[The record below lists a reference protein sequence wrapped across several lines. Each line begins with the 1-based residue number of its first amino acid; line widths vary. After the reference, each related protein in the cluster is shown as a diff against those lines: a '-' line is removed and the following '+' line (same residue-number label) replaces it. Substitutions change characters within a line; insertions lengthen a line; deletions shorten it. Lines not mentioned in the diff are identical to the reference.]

1 MNDNRRS
8 REALGL
14 RTFFDEQLH
23 YLQKL
28 AGGFG
33 AHVHEKDRQE
43 KQIMESF
50 VDASNRRM
58 RAVQGYSHRLREHVQ
73 VLHHHVL
80 MIADEIPPP
89 VNLDLNAFNTNPLV
103 NAFFVN
109 GKDIDKLFTTDLDVD
124 AYLRAQ
130 GKWQIP
136 VLYALLTACRSERQ
150 ALGMGMQGDVLVREV
165 WQQTVNFSAHKL
177 HAPCGNEMEL
187 NAALKTYLFDRVTA
201 LVKQEMMS
209 RLPPPSFKLENKS
222 YESKIK
228 SLANPDV
235 YLDQL
240 IEHLKTPSKLLSIDK
255 IHFRLSKLGV
265 ELDDG
270 DGQCANE
277 FDIHELDW
285 GNNIR
290 NVVLQ
295 IAHVREGWA
304 WG

>member
-23 YLQKL
+23 HLQKL
-28 AGGFG
+28 AGGVG
-33 AHVHEKDRQE
+33 AYIHEKDRRTRQE
-43 KQIMESF
+43 RQIIESF
-50 VDASNRRM
+50 VDASNSKM
-58 RAVQGYSHRLREHVQ
+58 RAVQGYSERLREHVQ
-73 VLHHHVL
+73 VLYHHVL
-80 MIADEIPPP
+80 KVADEIPPP
-89 VNLDLNAFNTNPLV
+89 VNLDLNAFNTNPLI
-103 NAFFVN
+103 NALFVN
-109 GKDIDKLFTTDLDVD
+109 GKDIDKLVKIDLDVD
-124 AYLRAQ
+124 AYLRTH
-130 GKWQIP
+130 GKYQIP
-136 VLYALLTACRSERQ
+136 VLYALLTACRSEKRT
-150 ALGMGMQGDVLVREV
+150 LGMGMQGDVLIREV

-177 HAPCGNEMEL
+177 HEPCADEMEL
-187 NAALKTYLFDRVTA
+187 NTALKTYLFDRVTT

-209 RLPPPSFKLENKS
+209 RPPHPSFKPDKS
-222 YESKIK
+222 YESRIK

-240 IEHLKTPSKLLSIDK
+240 IEHLKTPSKLLSMDK

-270 DGQCANE
+270 DRQCANE
-277 FDIHELDW
+277 FDVHELDW

-295 IAHVREGWA
+295 IAHVR
-304 WG
+304 